1 LFGAV
6 GHDRRDVAERFA
18 TSLER
23 FTTMLQERS

>member
-6 GHDRRDVAERFA
+6 GHNRHGEAEQFA

-23 FTTMLQERS
+23 FTTMLQERR